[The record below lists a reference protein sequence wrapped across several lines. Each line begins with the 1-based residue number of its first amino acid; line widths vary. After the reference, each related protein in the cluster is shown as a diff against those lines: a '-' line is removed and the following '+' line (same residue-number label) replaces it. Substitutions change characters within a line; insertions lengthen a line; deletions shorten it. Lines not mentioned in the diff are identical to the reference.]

1 MREIIKQNIKVAIEA
16 LERNNFDLINIIGN
30 RIATDAMIM
39 DMNNLIIIGF
49 FLKEVSVDLKRAEHS
64 DKNLMRCKDAGRKFI
79 GRLLSLIEDNKVK
92 GREFWEAYFDYKK
105 GVRRYMISDV
115 EASIYEENQDFTRK
129 AREVLLE
136 HLSENVEL
144 LTQRNNKLTE
154 GIISEMT
161 RVINTYGFNPEDLI
175 FYLLMRVFD
184 SYYSYF
190 IYDYLWRDARG
201 KEEKR
206 SELRSHIDNIC
217 RLFSAECIDIYEE
230 SVKII
235 GKLGEKWRK
244 YFINFGEIKA
254 LMYEK
259 GIELPPEAKRKI
271 EEVIIEGLEREIKG
285 RRRDKNE

>member
-1 MREIIKQNIKVAIEA
+1 MGEIIEQNIKVAIEA

-39 DMNNLIIIGF
+39 DMNNFIIIGF

-64 DKNLMRCKDAGRKFI
+64 DNLMRCKDAGRKFI

-105 GVRRYMISDV
+105 GVRRYMISDI
-115 EASIYEENQDFTRK
+115 EASIYKENQDFTRK

-136 HLSENVEL
+136 HLSENVDL

-154 GIISEMT
+154 GIVSEMT

-184 SYYSYF
+184 SYYNYF

-285 RRRDKNE
+285 EKKWDKK

>member
-1 MREIIKQNIKVAIEA
+1 MKEIIKQNIKVAIEA

-49 FLKEVSVDLKRAEHS
+49 FLKEVSVDLKRAE
-64 DKNLMRCKDAGRKFI
+64 KCKDAGRKFI
-79 GRLLSLIEDNKVK
+79 RRLLFLIEENKVK
-92 GREFWEAYFDYKK
+92 GREFWEAYFDYRKE
-105 GVRRYMISDV
+105 VRRYMISDV

-129 AREVLLE
+129 AREILLE
-136 HLSENVEL
+136 HLSENVDL

-154 GIISEMT
+154 GIVSEMT

-184 SYYSYF
+184 SYYNYF

-271 EEVIIEGLEREIKG
+271 EEVIIKGLEREIKG
-285 RRRDKNE
+285 EKER

>member
-79 GRLLSLIEDNKVK
+79 RRLLSLIEDEENKVK

-105 GVRRYMISDV
+105 EVRRYMISDV

-154 GIISEMT
+154 GIVSEMT

-175 FYLLMRVFD
+175 FYLLLLPFD
-184 SYYSYF
+184 AGF
-190 IYDYLWRDARG
+190 
-201 KEEKR
+201 
-206 SELRSHIDNIC
+206 
-217 RLFSAECIDIYEE
+217 
-230 SVKII
+230 
-235 GKLGEKWRK
+235 
-244 YFINFGEIKA
+244 
-254 LMYEK
+254 
-259 GIELPPEAKRKI
+259 
-271 EEVIIEGLEREIKG
+271 
-285 RRRDKNE
+285 

>member
-1 MREIIKQNIKVAIEA
+1 
-16 LERNNFDLINIIGN
+16 
-30 RIATDAMIM
+30 
-39 DMNNLIIIGF
+39 
-49 FLKEVSVDLKRAEHS
+49 
-64 DKNLMRCKDAGRKFI
+64 
-79 GRLLSLIEDNKVK
+79 
-92 GREFWEAYFDYKK
+92 
-105 GVRRYMISDV
+105 
-115 EASIYEENQDFTRK
+115 
-129 AREVLLE
+129 
-136 HLSENVEL
+136 
-144 LTQRNNKLTE
+144 
-154 GIISEMT
+154 
-161 RVINTYGFNPEDLI
+161 
-175 FYLLMRVFD
+175 MRVFD
-184 SYYSYF
+184 SYYNYF

-285 RRRDKNE
+285 EKER

>member
-49 FLKEVSVDLKRAEHS
+49 FLKEVSVDLKRAE
-64 DKNLMRCKDAGRKFI
+64 KCKDAGRKFI
-79 GRLLSLIEDNKVK
+79 RRLLFLIEENKVK
-92 GREFWEAYFDYKK
+92 GREFWKAYFDYKK
-105 GVRRYMISDV
+105 EVRRYMISDV
-115 EASIYEENQDFTRK
+115 EASIYKENQDFTK
-129 AREVLLE
+129 KVREVLLE
-136 HLSENVEL
+136 YLSENVEL

-154 GIISEMT
+154 GIVSEMT

-259 GIELPPEAKRKI
+259 GIELPSEAKRKI

-285 RRRDKNE
+285 EKGG

>member
-1 MREIIKQNIKVAIEA
+1 MKEIIKQNIKVAIEA

-49 FLKEVSVDLKRAEHS
+49 FLKEMSVDLKRAE
-64 DKNLMRCKDAGRKFI
+64 KCKDAGRKFMR
-79 GRLLSLIEDNKVK
+79 RLLFLIEENKVK
-92 GREFWEAYFDYKK
+92 GKEFWEAYFDYKK
-105 GVRRYMISDV
+105 EVRRYMISDV
-115 EASIYEENQDFTRK
+115 EASIYEGNPNFTRK
-129 AREVLLE
+129 AREILLE

-154 GIISEMT
+154 GIVSEMT

-217 RLFSAECIDIYEE
+217 KLFSAEYIDIYEE

-285 RRRDKNE
+285 EKKEG